1 MKSKE
6 TMDEHLAPA
15 SNAVTVTR
23 MDDEDSESITEIE
36 RPPTLPR
43 FSLSSDTDS
52 DEVLEFG
59 GASSTSSSRTFH
71 NIISLLVGSGAAVSS
86 VSSHLRASPGRG
98 IRDEIHATDSDSD
111 SSGGDFWRYRPAPAT
126 PRPTLPDTSVIVD
139 SEITALTN
147 AACGLEDKS
156 SDLSLPAALSKR
168 SLGMPFNSMAK
179 RRMGGRFLPYVSQIV
194 AQYKNKV
201 FCGTYARDGDL
212 FMTACQDRFVRL
224 YNTEKGNFKLLQ
236 SIQANDVGWSILDTA
251 LSPEGTH
258 LVYSS
263 WSDCLHQVSILN
275 EEERHIALPLSPDN
289 RRFCIFSVT
298 FSSDSQEVLGGANDG
313 FLYLYDRNANVQSL
327 RIDAHEDDVN
337 AVCFVDETTHIVASG
352 GDDGICKVW
361 DRRAL
366 REDNPIPVGVL
377 AGHIDGITYV
387 DPRGD
392 GRHLITNSKDQSIK
406 LWDIRKFS
414 DMDTV
419 EGGKKAVANQK
430 WDYRWQKVPKIMT
443 SSKAPRVDGDSSV
456 MTYTGHT
463 VLQTLIR
470 CHFSPQFS
478 TGQKYIYTGCAAGRV
493 VIYDLLTG
501 KIVSALSDHTSCV
514 RDVSWHPYMQEL
526 VSSSWDSKVRRWR
539 VGGGEDDGEEGG
551 PNKKM
556 KNGCK
561 RTSRKRTISPVDMMI
576 ND

>member
-1 MKSKE
+1 MESFE
-6 TMDEHLAPA
+6 DDHSAPA
-15 SNAVTVTR
+15 VTA
-23 MDDEDSESITEIE
+23 MEDGTFEVPS
-36 RPPTLPR
+36 
-43 FSLSSDTDS
+43 SSDTDS
-52 DEVLEFG
+52 DDVSG
-59 GASSTSSSRTFH
+59 VPATSSSSSGRTLH
-71 NIISLLVGSGAAVSS
+71 NIISILVNSRAQLYSSSAAGSRAGPGAR
-86 VSSHLRASPGRG
+86 LR
-98 IRDEIHATDSDSD
+98 EYTDSDSD
-111 SSGGDFWRYRPAPAT
+111 SNEDDFWKYRPAPAT

-139 SEITALTN
+139 SEITPLTQVAL
-147 AACGLEDKS
+147 GLGDKS
-156 SDLSLPAALSKR
+156 SAWSLPAALSGR
-168 SLGMPFNSMAK
+168 SLGMPFDSMAK
-179 RRMGGRFLPYVSQIV
+179 RRMGGRILPHVSQIV

-212 FMTACQDRFVRL
+212 FMTACQDRYVRL
-224 YNTEKGNFKLLQ
+224 YDTEKGKFKLLQ

-275 EEERHIALPLSPDN
+275 EEERHIQLPLSPDN

-366 REDNPIPVGVL
+366 REDNPVPVGVL

-419 EGGKKAVANQK
+419 EGGKRAVAEQK
-430 WDYRWQKVPKIMT
+430 WDYRWQKVPKNMT
-443 SSKAPRVDGDSSV
+443 SSKAPKVDGDSSV

-501 KIVSALSDHTSCV
+501 KMVSELNDHTSCV
-514 RDVSWHPYMQEL
+514 RDVSWHPYMHEL

-539 VGGGEDDGEEGG
+539 VGGEEDDEDEEGEG
-551 PNKKM
+551 PLKKR
-556 KNGCK
+556 KNGC
-561 RTSRKRTISPVDMMI
+561 RRASRKRTISPSDI
-576 ND
+576 LNND